1 MSMVAKNAFLRT
13 HLFHHTRFYGAVLVG
28 VAVYFLLGDF
38 EPAARTAAAGDAFFL
53 TYLISTALLVLRL
66 DAAGLQRRAGVADEG
81 GFVVILIALA
91 VIVLCVVGVFTVLH
105 QKQISALPLALAAA
119 SAPLGWFTL
128 HTIAAFRYANQHFV
142 GGEAGKGVALKFPGT
157 KDPVI
162 SDFLY
167 FAFVVGMTAQVS
179 DVQVMSSDMRRVTIV
194 HSVVSFFFN
203 TVLIAMAVN
212 AVVTIA
218 A

>member
-1 MSMVAKNAFLRT
+1 MVVSNAFLRA
-13 HLFHHTRFYGAVLVG
+13 HLSHHARFYGAVLVG
-28 VAVYFLLGDF
+28 VAVYFLLGAF

-53 TYLISTALLVLRL
+53 TYLVSTALLVLRL

-105 QKQISALPLALAAA
+105 QKQISPLTFALAAA

-128 HTIAAFRYANQHFV
+128 HTIAAFRYANHHFV
-142 GGEAGKGVALKFPGT
+142 GDAVGKGVALKFPGT
-157 KDPVI
+157 KDPEI

-167 FAFVVGMTAQVS
+167 FALVVGMTAQVS
-179 DVQVMSSDMRRVTIV
+179 DVQVMSPSMRRLTIV

-212 AVVTIA
+212 AVVA
-218 A
+218 AAS